1 MALRRGRLHA
11 RPRAASPSPTA
22 ARSEAAPDPDA
33 KRREL
38 EDEIAAA
45 QSVFPRAE
53 DFGVHDVIDPRRT
66 RPRIAE
72 WLDEIQEQLAH
83 QVGPKTYALRP

>member
-1 MALRRGRLHA
+1 MPVESGVALAYRREI
-11 RPRAASPSPTA
+11 
-22 ARSEAAPDPDA
+22 EAAPDPDA

-53 DFGVHDVIDPRRT
+53 DFGVHDVIDPRET
-66 RPRIAE
+66 RARLAA
-72 WLDEIQEQLAH
+72 WLEEIQPQLALH
-83 QVGPKTYALRP
+83 LGPRSYSLRP